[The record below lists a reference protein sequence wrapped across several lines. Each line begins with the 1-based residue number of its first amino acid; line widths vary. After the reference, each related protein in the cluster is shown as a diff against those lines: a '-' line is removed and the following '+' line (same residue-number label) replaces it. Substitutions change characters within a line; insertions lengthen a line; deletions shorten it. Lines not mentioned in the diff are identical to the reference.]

1 MRAIS
6 LILSLVMIGTGI
18 YGLTISGSST
28 DQGYWIG
35 ALIVG
40 IIWLL
45 ADIVA
50 IKKHQSEKSNK

>member
-6 LILSLVMIGTGI
+6 LILSLVMIGIGI
-18 YGLTISGSST
+18 YGLTMAGSST

-35 ALIVG
+35 ALVVG
-40 IIWLL
+40 IIWFL

-50 IKKHQSEKSNK
+50 IKKHKGEK